1 MLDAFK
7 KRGAGDGG
15 KSAKEQVAELQALIG
30 QAREERAAL
39 STMLTQIE
47 LHGSKLS
54 TLGRSL
60 QDVHDRAG
68 GTAGKMDTLTKR
80 LSTLEARAAGLEEIG
95 NRIETLRGG
104 VSKVEDTAQQL
115 LAPDGELQK
124 HRHEVQQLSAQAIQN
139 VALLDAMKKEQRTL
153 DELRERLRIA
163 QSEVKDAASTTASL
177 KTDFDRLRGLTGQ
190 LTQDHA
196 RLKDSLRETREQAA
210 ATTKA
215 VKDVEKELGPLAEMH
230 ELDKSTATRL
240 ATLNSL
246 AEHVLQKVKVLENQ
260 KHTVEHAVV
269 ESNRL
274 NELVWNMDVQIAK
287 LKDGS
292 QQAAQVEDIVNRI
305 EVLANDVAVR
315 LDQATK
321 SKESFTREVDKL
333 EHGRAELTD
342 FVRGYSERLTV
353 ERKELDSF
361 DQRVRSL
368 QRGLSTTE
376 ESLAKL
382 QERET
387 DLAALDERTEVLE
400 KRMAGLT
407 GQAEDL
413 QKKQMGLETLRDR
426 LAQVAELTKRTSA
439 QFGTLEKS
447 REDLEG
453 LRKEIQAFY
462 KTHAAINKTVET
474 LAADKK
480 AFEGFLGR
488 TDEFRR
494 QIPVLDSKMDAITAK
509 LSVVEE
515 GTQQATT
522 LVVVAEDLDR
532 QMTRIAGHQQLVEKI
547 EGRLNTLN
555 TLSSDVD
562 SRMQDQLGRRAEVES
577 LNSLCDGLAIQV
589 TDARQQVDGISAT
602 QLKLLPLRTQVAEL
616 KSQVD
621 KTETAFRQ
629 VKRDDAVITA
639 QEKRLGELVDQSRG
653 VAENVEARM

>member
-1 MLDAFK
+1 MCC
-7 KRGAGDGG
+7 R
-15 KSAKEQVAELQALIG
+15 
-30 QAREERAAL
+30 
-39 STMLTQIE
+39 
-47 LHGSKLS
+47 
-54 TLGRSL
+54 
-60 QDVHDRAG
+60 
-68 GTAGKMDTLTKR
+68 
-80 LSTLEARAAGLEEIG
+80 
-95 NRIETLRGG
+95 
-104 VSKVEDTAQQL
+104 
-115 LAPDGELQK
+115 
-124 HRHEVQQLSAQAIQN
+124 
-139 VALLDAMKKEQRTL
+139 
-153 DELRERLRIA
+153 
-163 QSEVKDAASTTASL
+163 
-177 KTDFDRLRGLTGQ
+177 
-190 LTQDHA
+190 
-196 RLKDSLRETREQAA
+196 
-210 ATTKA
+210 
-215 VKDVEKELGPLAEMH
+215 
-230 ELDKSTATRL
+230 
-240 ATLNSL
+240 
-246 AEHVLQKVKVLENQ
+246 KVKVLENQ

-462 KTHAAINKTVET
+462 KTHAAINQ
-474 LAADKK
+474 D
-480 AFEGFLGR
+480 
-488 TDEFRR
+488 RR
-494 QIPVLDSKMDAITAK
+494 DIGS
-509 LSVVEE
+509 
-515 GTQQATT
+515 
-522 LVVVAEDLDR
+522 
-532 QMTRIAGHQQLVEKI
+532 
-547 EGRLNTLN
+547 
-555 TLSSDVD
+555 
-562 SRMQDQLGRRAEVES
+562 
-577 LNSLCDGLAIQV
+577 
-589 TDARQQVDGISAT
+589 
-602 QLKLLPLRTQVAEL
+602 
-616 KSQVD
+616 
-621 KTETAFRQ
+621 
-629 VKRDDAVITA
+629 
-639 QEKRLGELVDQSRG
+639 
-653 VAENVEARM
+653 